1 MIVAVAAVRMVEV
14 AADEK
19 IRVAAVRHGRVSAS
33 RAVDV
38 AGLVP
43 STSVRRRARVR
54 IPGADLDRAF
64 VDVIAVHGME
74 TAVVEVVDVVS
85 VADGGVD
92 AALAVDVSVL
102 GMDPVVWHGQIPV
115 ISKTASQGYNAFEE
129 SFSLIKGSTSAC
141 MEWTAAKRC
150 RCCASA

>member
-14 AADEK
+14 AADEI
-19 IRVAAVRHGRVSAS
+19 IRVAAVRHGRVAAS

-38 AGLVP
+38 AGFMTGAV
-43 STSVRRRARVR
+43 VGGRAG
-54 IPGADLDRAF
+54 IGIAGGDLEPAF

-85 VADGGVD
+85 VADGGVA

-129 SFSLIKGSTSAC
+129 SFSLAKGSTSAC